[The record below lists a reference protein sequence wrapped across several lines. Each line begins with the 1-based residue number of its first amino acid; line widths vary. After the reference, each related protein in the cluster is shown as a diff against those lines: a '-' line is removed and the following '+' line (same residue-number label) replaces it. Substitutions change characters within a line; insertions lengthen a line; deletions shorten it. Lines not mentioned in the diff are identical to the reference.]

1 MFSGIVKTTGKVKE
15 LLEKDGILEI
25 AITSNDLL
33 NELKIGDS
41 VAIDG
46 CCQTVVEV
54 TGDSFKVQAV
64 NETLNKTNFRSYMK
78 DTVVNLEPS
87 LKVNDKLDGHLVS
100 GHVDSVGE
108 VVNIQNKGENYVV
121 TVNHPPSLSSFIAPK
136 GSIAVNGIS
145 LTVVDSAGDSFSFS
159 LIPYTKENTNL
170 KDVHVGM
177 KVNLEVDLVSRYLV
191 NYLEKSKQ
199 LVAK

>member
-15 LLEKDGILEI
+15 LLEKDGILGI

-64 NETLNKTNFRSYMK
+64 NETLNKTNFRSYIK

-108 VVNIQNKGENYVV
+108 VVNIQNKDENYVV

-159 LIPYTKENTNL
+159 LIPYTKEHTNL